1 MQRRY
6 ITVDVFTDRAFG
18 GNPLGVVLDAGGLS
32 TEQMQAVAREFNY
45 SETTFVLPPADPAHD
60 AQVRIFTVN
69 RELPFAG
76 HPNVGTAFVLA
87 TLAAK
92 PPARLLFEEGAG
104 LVPVEIVTEQGR
116 VVSTEFTA
124 PQPLK
129 RMSHLAVEQAAAC
142 LSLSAG
148 DFKTDRHAPQ
158 IISVG
163 LSFLAVEVASREAL
177 RRARPMPRRSQNL
190 PVRRQR
196 RRLLLHARCA
206 AAKSRA
212 SCRRGCSTPAPA
224 DCPRPATGS
233 ATAACAA
240 LLADLDDS
248 KDGELKLKI
257 GQGVDMGRPSLLL
270 TRVRKQ
276 NGAVAS
282 IHVGG
287 GSVKM
292 MEGTF
297 RLDGKGDGLVARM
310 SAAISGAGVRVA
322 RMSLRSSG
330 LRLYTCGATRF
341 STFTPSRSSM
351 ISAIHCRWQWAWS
364 RS

>member
-18 GNPLGVVLDAGGLS
+18 GNPLAVVLDAGGLS
-32 TEQMQAVAREFNY
+32 TEQMQAVATEFNY
-45 SETTFVLPPADPAHD
+45 SETTFVLPPADKAHD

-104 LVPVEIVTEQGR
+104 LVPVEIVTKQGR

-129 RMSHLAVEQAAAC
+129 RMSHVSAEQAAAL
-142 LSLSAG
+142 LSLPAS
-148 DFKTDRHAPQ
+148 DVKTDRHPPQ
-158 IISVG
+158 VISVG
-163 LSFLAVEVASREAL
+163 LAFVAVELASRDAL
-177 RRARPMPRRSQNL
+177 RRARPD
-190 PVRRQR
+190 
-196 RRLLLHARCA
+196 A
-206 AAKSRA
+206 AAFERTFPCDGSDAVYFYTRDVPSGEKPCELQARMFHPGS
-212 SCRRGCSTPAPA
+212 SGLSE
-224 DCPRPATGS
+224 DPATGS

-240 LLADLDDS
+240 LLADLDDL
-248 KDGELKLKI
+248 KDGEVALKI
-257 GQGVDMGRPSLLL
+257 GKGVDLGRPSLLL
-270 TRVRKQ
+270 TRGRNK

-287 GSVKM
+287 GCVQI

-297 RLDGKGDGLVARM
+297 RLDGKG
-310 SAAISGAGVRVA
+310 
-322 RMSLRSSG
+322 
-330 LRLYTCGATRF
+330 
-341 STFTPSRSSM
+341 
-351 ISAIHCRWQWAWS
+351 
-364 RS
+364 